1 MLEHPPYKTKLFIS
15 KANQIHGERYDYS
28 KVNYINAKT
37 KVTIIC
43 SEHGEFQ
50 QTPSNHLCNYNCQK
64 CAKNFQLNTEKY
76 SPYVDDGLDFIPND
90 DEHIPPMDIDNWNR
104 Q

>member
-1 MLEHPPYKTKLFIS
+1 MNKLQTIRDFIRDKRKDIKEERQLMYEKLQAGEYEKPSMYWNRFNETRGELKMLK
-15 KANQIHGERYDYS
+15 QIDS
-28 KVNYINAKT
+28 F
-37 KVTIIC
+37 VT
-43 SEHGEFQ
+43 FQ
-50 QTPSNHLCNYNCQK
+50 MNV
-64 CAKNFQLNTEKY
+64 EKY

>member
-1 MLEHPPYKTKLFIS
+1 MSKLQTIRDFIKDKRKDIKEERKVMYDKLQAGEYDKPSFYWNRFYETRGELNMLKNIDSF
-15 KANQIHGERYDYS
+15 
-28 KVNYINAKT
+28 V
-37 KVTIIC
+37 
-43 SEHGEFQ
+43 
-50 QTPSNHLCNYNCQK
+50 
-64 CAKNFQLNTEKY
+64 NFQLNLERY